1 MVRLRLCSLLVVAV
15 LVTACGDEEAAVR
28 SEDVVPE
35 SSSTSTGPEAG
46 SASSG
51 DALPFDLQR
60 CPTEMALAS
69 APEAWYREEPV
80 YVENEMPVEEV
91 RAWATQQPGFEDIWI
106 DREHNGWISVAFSE
120 GAEARQ
126 VELEER
132 FPGVGVVAVPVDWT
146 EGELVA
152 LRDEAFGAMRDAGFE
167 VGGSHGVHTGLVEV
181 WVGELVEERL
191 APLAPFAGPRLCV
204 VGVEPQDVIRPSPQ
218 PESGDGWR
226 LLGTQ
231 RTGDS
236 YRTGVATT
244 DEQYAS
250 LWREAGL
257 DGDLP
262 AVDFDDEVVIWFG
275 AVYGSGCEIRMDDV
289 VFDLERRVV
298 HGDFVIPGVHQGCN
312 SDANPEAYVVAV
324 ERSSLPEAPFDVQ
337 LDADDPPL
345 GAPEERTTVSEDLRT
360 PGATIPG

>member
-1 MVRLRLCSLLVVAV
+1 MALGL
-15 LVTACGDEEAAVR
+15 LVTACADGEASVR

-35 SSSTSTGPEAG
+35 SSSTSTEPAAG
-46 SASSG
+46 STSAG
-51 DALPFDLQR
+51 DALPYGLQR
-60 CPTEMALAS
+60 CPTEMPLVS

-80 YVENEMPVEEV
+80 YVENEMPVEEI
-91 RAWATQQPGFEDIWI
+91 RAWAAQQPGFEDIWI
-106 DREHNGWISVAFSE
+106 DREHNGWVSVAFSE

-126 VELEER
+126 AELQEQ

-146 EGELVA
+146 EAELVA
-152 LRDEAFGAMRDAGFE
+152 LRDEAFEAMRDAGFE
-167 VGGSHGVHTGLVEV
+167 AGGSHGVHTGRVEV

-191 APLAPFAGPRLCV
+191 APLAPLAGPRLCV
-204 VGVEPQDVIRPSPQ
+204 VGVEPEDVVRPSPQ
-218 PESGDGWR
+218 PESGEGWR
-226 LLGTQ
+226 LLGAD
-231 RTGDS
+231 RTGDA

-244 DEQYAS
+244 DEQYLA

-257 DGDLP
+257 DGDP
-262 AVDFDDEVVIWFG
+262 TGVDFDAEVVIWFG

-289 VFDLERRVV
+289 VFDLDRRVV

-312 SDANPEAYVVAV
+312 GDANPEAYVVAV
-324 ERSSLPEAPFDVQ
+324 SRSVLPEAPFDVQ

-345 GAPEERTTVSEDLRT
+345 GAPEERTTVAEDLRS